1 MGSVPD
7 EPRPP
12 TPAVALPTREDPL
25 AAASSEWLGGPAGE
39 RVAPGRSWWTPL
51 RVSLAAACVVLAL
64 GVLADAPCRAI
75 GWADRSDATLWTA
88 QCYSDVPLLYRERGL
103 SGGGLVYL
111 DSALEYPVLTGVL
124 AQVSA
129 WAARAAQWVVDPD
142 PGRGDPEV
150 LALAEGVRLYEVTAL
165 LMGVAA
171 LVVVAATARTV
182 RRRPWDGLLVAAAPV
197 LLLTSTINWDLL
209 PAALTAVAVL
219 AWTRERPALTGV
231 LLGLGAAAKLYP
243 VLLLLPLLL
252 VCLRAGPRRV
262 ALTRWTVTAASAA
275 AAWAAV
281 NLPVALLA
289 PESWQLFW
297 TFNADRG
304 AEFGSP
310 WFALEIVGRGVPA
323 DSLDL
328 VAAGTVAAG
337 LLLVVALAMLAQR
350 PPRLA
355 QLAFLTVAVFV
366 LANKVWSPQYALWL
380 LPLAVLAR
388 PRWRDLLIWQAAEVA
403 HFVVVW
409 LFIAGR
415 VGATERLVT
424 DAGYASVIA
433 LRAAGLLWLVAV
445 VVRDVLRPEHDPVR
459 PYEDVVPEPH
469 PVREG
474 AEVPAAVG
482 GAGAQA

>member
-1 MGSVPD
+1 
-7 EPRPP
+7 
-12 TPAVALPTREDPL
+12 VALPTRDDPL
-25 AAASSEWLGGPAGE
+25 AAASSEWLGGPAGA
-39 RVAPGRSWWTPL
+39 RVATGRSWWTPV
-51 RVSLAAACVVLAL
+51 RVALGVACVVLTL
-64 GVLADAPCRAI
+64 GVLADAPCRAT
-75 GWADRSDATLWTA
+75 GWADRSDPTLWTA

-103 SGGGLVYL
+103 AGSDLVYR
-111 DSALEYPVLTGVL
+111 DTALEYPVLTGAVV
-124 AQVSA
+124 QVSA
-129 WAARAAQWVVDPD
+129 WVARAAQWVVDPD
-142 PGRGDPEV
+142 PGDGDAQT
-150 LALAEGVRLYEVTAL
+150 LAIAESVRFYEVSAL

-171 LVVVAATARTV
+171 LVMVVATGRTV

-219 AWTRERPALTGV
+219 AWTRERAALVGV

-252 VCLRAGPRRV
+252 VCLRARPRGPS
-262 ALTRWTVTAASAA
+262 LTRWTVTVATTAAT
-275 AAWAAV
+275 WAAV

-289 PESWQLFW
+289 PDGWRLFW
-297 TFNADRG
+297 TFNADRD

-310 WFALEIVGRGVPA
+310 WFALDLVGGGVPA
-323 DSLDL
+323 DRLDL
-328 VAAGTVAAG
+328 VAASAIVAG
-337 LLLVVALAMLAQR
+337 LLLVGGLALLAPH

-388 PRWRDLLIWQAAEVA
+388 PRWRDLLVWQVAEAA

-409 LFIAGR
+409 LFIAGL

-424 DAGYASVIA
+424 DAGYATVVA

-445 VVRDVLRPEHDPVR
+445 VVRDVLRPQHDPVR
-459 PYEDVVPEPH
+459 TYEDVAPAPYPVPEGIG
-469 PVREG
+469 E
-474 AEVPAAVG
+474 PAAVG
-482 GAGAQA
+482 GAGARA